1 VTLDHSPTSGFSR
14 VLQGQEFS
22 TLRGNFA
29 ESNESDT
36 AEKSVVWPQSLDDE
50 KIDVVST
57 SRRFGSENWMSS
69 GRHEPTYTDL
79 LSGFGVNADASHGTR
94 ASFVDQ
100 ATAAV
105 NVTRKQ
111 TLDQEG
117 KFNLLTSPWSL
128 MPSGLSLKLSDSNLK
143 GPVQGSDV
151 AYQAQGNTR
160 YGSITE
166 YPILHSQR
174 AEHPQGNWLM
184 PPPAPCHFENPAHS
198 RELMPK
204 PMFVQQCESVKP
216 KDGNYKLFGIPL
228 ISNPVTPEPVAS
240 LRSMMSEAAGHILN
254 NTHQA
259 HTIESDQKS
268 ELSRGSKSADNPLPL
283 NEKQKLVQT
292 FEQHSREVQG
302 KALGGSTRSCTK
314 VIPAQP
320 KTRSVT
326 ISSAYLFNQILLISG
341 SQAGNCTWSISGPN

>member
-1 VTLDHSPTSGFSR
+1 MTLDPSPATGFSR

-29 ESNESDT
+29 ESNECDT
-36 AEKSVVWPQSLDDE
+36 AEKSVAWPPSLDDE
-50 KIDVVST
+50 KIDVVSA
-57 SRRFGSENWMSS
+57 SRQFGSENWMSS
-69 GRHEPTYTDL
+69 GRHEAIYTDL

-100 ATAAV
+100 AAAAV

-111 TLDQEG
+111 SLDQEG
-117 KFNLLTSPWSL
+117 KFNLLANPWSL
-128 MPSGLSLKLSDSNLK
+128 MPSSLSLNLSASNPK

-151 AYQAQGNTR
+151 AYQAQGNAR

-166 YPILHSQR
+166 YPVLHCQR
-174 AEHPQGNWLM
+174 VEHPQGNWLM

-204 PMFVQQCESVKP
+204 PMLVQCESVKP

-228 ISNPVTPEPVAS
+228 ISNPVTPEPVTPR
-240 LRSMMSEAAGHILN
+240 RSMINEPAGQLLN
-254 NTHQA
+254 NTQQV
-259 HTIESDQKS
+259 HTNDSDQKS
-268 ELSRGSKSADNPLPL
+268 EQSRGSKSADNPLPL
-283 NEKQKLVQT
+283 NEKQKSVQT
-292 FEQHSREVQG
+292 CEQHSREVQG

-314 VIPAQP
+314 VTQTVTI
-320 KTRSVT
+320 T
-326 ISSAYLFNQILLISG
+326 ISSAI
-341 SQAGNCTWSISGPN
+341 